1 MNKIKFRVV
10 PFSTKL
16 RWLLIGKLPLE
27 RKARPKILEYIFFI
41 LNNIITLICSIVIS
55 YWLIKLYLD
64 NNKELLIGTFIK
76 SLQTSF
82 LLKLLFTIIIINQ
95 LINFVLVIHTYY
107 ILTKT
112 EFNKIYPIIGTITA
126 ILLIS
131 PLTIILFLIA
141 YQKNELAFE

>member
-1 MNKIKFRVV
+1 MNKIKFQVV

-82 LLKLLFTIIIINQ
+82 LLKLLFTIIIINE

-112 EFNKIYPIIGTITA
+112 EFNKIYSIIGTITA

-141 YQKNELAFE
+141 YQKN

>member
-10 PFSTKL
+10 SFNTKL

-82 LLKLLFTIIIINQ
+82 LLKLLFTIIIINR
-95 LINFVLVIHTYY
+95 LINFVLCIHTYY

>member
-1 MNKIKFRVV
+1 M
-10 PFSTKL
+10 
-16 RWLLIGKLPLE
+16 IGKLPLE

-64 NNKELLIGTFIK
+64 NNKELLIVTFIK

-82 LLKLLFTIIIINQ
+82 LLKLLFTIIIIINE
-95 LINFVLVIHTYY
+95 LINFALCIHTYY

-112 EFNKIYPIIGTITA
+112 EFNKIYSIIGTITA

>member
-10 PFSTKL
+10 SFNTKL

-55 YWLIKLYLD
+55 YWLIKLYLN

-82 LLKLLFTIIIINQ
+82 LLKLLFTIIIINR
-95 LINFVLVIHTYY
+95 LINFVLCIHTYY

>member
-16 RWLLIGKLPLE
+16 RWLLIGKLPVE

-82 LLKLLFTIIIINQ
+82 LLKLLFTIIIINE

>member
-95 LINFVLVIHTYY
+95 LINFVLCIHTYY
-107 ILTKT
+107 ILSKT

>member
-1 MNKIKFRVV
+1 M
-10 PFSTKL
+10 
-16 RWLLIGKLPLE
+16 IGKLPVE

-82 LLKLLFTIIIINQ
+82 LLKLLFTIIIINE

>member
-1 MNKIKFRVV
+1 M
-10 PFSTKL
+10 
-16 RWLLIGKLPLE
+16 IGKLPLE

-82 LLKLLFTIIIINQ
+82 LLKLLFTIIIINR
-95 LINFVLVIHTYY
+95 LINFVLCIHTYY

>member
-1 MNKIKFRVV
+1 M
-10 PFSTKL
+10 
-16 RWLLIGKLPLE
+16 IGKLPLE

-64 NNKELLIGTFIK
+64 NNKELLIVTFIK

>member
-1 MNKIKFRVV
+1 MNKIKFQVV

-27 RKARPKILEYIFFI
+27 RKARTKILEYIFFI

-82 LLKLLFTIIIINQ
+82 LLKLLFTIIIINE

-112 EFNKIYPIIGTITA
+112 EFNKIYSIIGTITA